1 MVFHD
6 SGPSRSQERRVS
18 AIPSVIRCLLIGAA
32 TCLSGGCASHGTV
45 LPSSSVNLIVAAC
58 EHIDLSARL
67 FDLQGDLHLH
77 GTVRS
82 RGFRSGPG
90 YVDVE
95 VRDSGGEVWAHD
107 GAYFRLDH
115 RPRIGPGPAFINL
128 TLQGLPP
135 LGSTV
140 EVRHHHESRSR

>member
-1 MVFHD
+1 M
-6 SGPSRSQERRVS
+6 
-18 AIPSVIRCLLIGAA
+18 
-32 TCLSGGCASHGTV
+32 
-45 LPSSSVNLIVAAC
+45 NLIVAAC

-67 FDLQGDLHLH
+67 LDLQGDLHLH

-82 RGFRSGPG
+82 LGSRSGPG

-95 VRDSGGEVWAHD
+95 VRDAGGELWTQD
-107 GAYFRLDH
+107 RTYYRLHH